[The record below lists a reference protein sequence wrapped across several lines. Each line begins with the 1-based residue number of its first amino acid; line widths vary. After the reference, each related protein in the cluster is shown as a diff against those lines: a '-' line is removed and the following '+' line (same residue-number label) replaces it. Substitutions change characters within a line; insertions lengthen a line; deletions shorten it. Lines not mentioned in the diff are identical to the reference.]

1 MFKPLRRRAG
11 PLLAACLA
19 LCAPSQALGQA
30 HTEAADVATAQVL
43 AEQPAATEPAPVESR
58 PALIPTSS
66 FAARSPFSSMPE
78 LSPDGSRIAYSVKGA
93 EEGVIGVLDVDSG
106 EIVRRIP
113 LGKGQELQWFE
124 WAGDGRLLIALSV
137 PNRFHGIDLRVTRLF
152 VVQLSTREIS
162 YVGPQNVGLDGDDV
176 IYLDPAGE
184 FLLLSIQPGL
194 LGEPQVWRF
203 RLDGTDAEGERIERR
218 SGVWHWIAD
227 DTGVVRIGL
236 GFENGRLKVWYRKT
250 ADEPFR
256 IVARIGREDKDEL
269 WDVVR
274 LISGSD
280 ESLVIEPG
288 DSGHLALR
296 RFNIATREVGEVI
309 YENPDWDLE
318 QVDLDKDGQPLA
330 VHFTDDR
337 ERVVWL
343 DPKLARL
350 QTQLEEVLGR
360 DEVRIE
366 QRSRDG
372 SRLLIAKGD
381 ADDPG
386 SWYVYTP
393 ARRELAEFSKLR
405 PEIDPAMLAPV
416 RPIDYAARDG
426 TTIHAYLTLPRG
438 REARGLPL
446 IVMPHGGP
454 YGVRDTL
461 DYSDEVQLLANRGYA
476 VLQPNFRGSGGFGEA
491 FAELGKGTIGRQ
503 MQDDLD
509 DAVDWAANEGLVDPQ
524 RVCLVGSSYGGYAAL
539 WGVIRNPERYRCA
552 ASFAGVT
559 DFDKQLA
566 YDADYLS
573 RDDRRDWRE
582 RIRGADR
589 HFDLDTVSPARQAAL
604 LHRPVLLAHGKEDS
618 TVPFNQFET
627 MRNAI
632 ERAHVADAE
641 LLVLEDSGHGFATAE
656 DEQAWYDAL
665 VAFLAKHNPAD

>member
-1 MFKPLRRRAG
+1 
-11 PLLAACLA
+11 
-19 LCAPSQALGQA
+19 
-30 HTEAADVATAQVL
+30 
-43 AEQPAATEPAPVESR
+43 
-58 PALIPTSS
+58 
-66 FAARSPFSSMPE
+66 
-78 LSPDGSRIAYSVKGA
+78 
-93 EEGVIGVLDVDSG
+93 
-106 EIVRRIP
+106 
-113 LGKGQELQWFE
+113 
-124 WAGDGRLLIALSV
+124 
-137 PNRFHGIDLRVTRLF
+137 
-152 VVQLSTREIS
+152 
-162 YVGPQNVGLDGDDV
+162 
-176 IYLDPAGE
+176 
-184 FLLLSIQPGL
+184 
-194 LGEPQVWRF
+194 
-203 RLDGTDAEGERIERR
+203 
-218 SGVWHWIAD
+218 
-227 DTGVVRIGL
+227 
-236 GFENGRLKVWYRKT
+236 
-250 ADEPFR
+250 
-256 IVARIGREDKDEL
+256 
-269 WDVVR
+269 
-274 LISGSD
+274 
-280 ESLVIEPG
+280 
-288 DSGHLALR
+288 
-296 RFNIATREVGEVI
+296 
-309 YENPDWDLE
+309 
-318 QVDLDKDGQPLA
+318 
-330 VHFTDDR
+330 
-337 ERVVWL
+337 
-343 DPKLARL
+343 
-350 QTQLEEVLGR
+350 
-360 DEVRIE
+360 
-366 QRSRDG
+366 
-372 SRLLIAKGD
+372 
-381 ADDPG
+381 
-386 SWYVYTP
+386 
-393 ARRELAEFSKLR
+393 
-405 PEIDPAMLAPV
+405 
-416 RPIDYAARDG
+416 
-426 TTIHAYLTLPRG
+426 
-438 REARGLPL
+438 
-446 IVMPHGGP
+446 MPHGGP